1 MLGAPPEGLRERKK
15 RATRDAIA
23 ATARRLFAERGF
35 DDVTVAEVAAAA
47 DVSEKTVFNHFA
59 TKEDLVFA
67 GGEARLAELQA
78 AIAQRPPGTSV
89 LDVFR
94 ANSEAM
100 LDTVA
105 AGEGD
110 DRLVVPRIVR
120 DSPTLQKRLAAG
132 WEHEAATLVAVVAE
146 ATGADDDDLVPAVV
160 AARAGLDAHH
170 DLPRRVRRAACRR
183 GPRAAGRP
191 RCGPRPRAPTTS
203 SPPASATTARRTGP
217 PHQPEGRLVVGG
229 RVRGHAPGRRRPPV
243 RPVHPWAPT
252 SPGNDRASRSGPNYR
267 R

>member
-1 MLGAPPEGLRERKK
+1 VIESDLGARREGLRERKK

-23 ATARRLFAERGF
+23 VTARRLFAERGF

-59 TKEDLVFA
+59 TKDDLVFA
-67 GGEARLAELQA
+67 GGETRLAELRA
-78 AIAQRPPGTSV
+78 AIAGRPPGTSV

-94 ANSEAM
+94 ASSEAM

-146 ATGADDDDLVPAVV
+146 ANGADADDLVPAVV
-160 AARAGLDAHH
+160 ARTLAWTLITIFRAAFDGLLAGEDPEQLAARLRPQAARAYDQLAAGLGDYGTAG
-170 DLPRRVRRAACRR
+170 RAA
-183 GPRAAGRP
+183 
-191 RCGPRPRAPTTS
+191 
-203 SPPASATTARRTGP
+203 PPA
-217 PHQPEGRLVVGG
+217 
-229 RVRGHAPGRRRPPV
+229 
-243 RPVHPWAPT
+243 
-252 SPGNDRASRSGPNYR
+252 
-267 R
+267 

>member
-1 MLGAPPEGLRERKK
+1 MAAENEGLRARKK

-23 ATARRLFAERGF
+23 ASARRLFAERGY
-35 DDVTVAEVAAAA
+35 DEVTVAEVAVAA

-67 GGEARLAELQA
+67 GGETRLAQLQA
-78 AIAQRPPGTSV
+78 AIAQRPSGTSV

-94 ANSEAM
+94 ASSEAM

-132 WEHEAATLVAVVAE
+132 WEHEVTTLVAAVAE

-160 AARAGLDAHH
+160 ARTLAWTLITIFRAAFDGLLAGEDPERLAARLWPQAARAYDQLAVGLGEYGTSD
-170 DLPRRVRRAACRR
+170 RR
-183 GPRAAGRP
+183 
-191 RCGPRPRAPTTS
+191 
-203 SPPASATTARRTGP
+203 
-217 PHQPEGRLVVGG
+217 
-229 RVRGHAPGRRRPPV
+229 
-243 RPVHPWAPT
+243 
-252 SPGNDRASRSGPNYR
+252 SPG
-267 R
+267 

>member
-15 RATRDAIA
+15 RATREAIA

-35 DDVTVAEVAAAA
+35 DNVTVAEVAVSA

-67 GGEARLAELQA
+67 GGEDRLAELRA
-78 AIAQRPPGTSV
+78 AIASRPPGASV

-105 AGEGD
+105 AGGGD

-132 WEHEAATLVAVVAE
+132 WEAEAAALVDVVAE
-146 ATGADDDDLVPAVV
+146 ATGSGDDDLVPAVV
-160 AARAGLDAHH
+160 ARTLAWTLITIFGAAFDGLLAGEDPAELAARLRPQAARAYDQLAAGLADYGAS
-170 DLPRRVRRAACRR
+170 DRAA
-183 GPRAAGRP
+183 PDA
-191 RCGPRPRAPTTS
+191 
-203 SPPASATTARRTGP
+203 
-217 PHQPEGRLVVGG
+217 
-229 RVRGHAPGRRRPPV
+229 
-243 RPVHPWAPT
+243 
-252 SPGNDRASRSGPNYR
+252 
-267 R
+267 